1 MANHDDISIRSTAG
15 NVGNKASNAA
25 NKALGSHDETRTTG
39 DAVGETVGGLS
50 GAATGAALGSL
61 GGPIGTIIGGIAGAA
76 TGWWSGRA
84 VSEAA
89 SSFDQDEDYYRNH
102 YSSRG
107 SSTGGVKQTLNTPL
121 RDAVGGATGGVMGSG
136 ATGDATYDHAR
147 PAYQLGHLAG
157 MNPDYQGRQFND
169 VEPELRRG
177 YESYASSNQG
187 PQWDAVRGHV
197 ADAYAR
203 GQERRIVL
211 SEEQLSVG
219 KRQVQAGEVN
229 LRTTVETERVQE
241 QVRLSH
247 DEVSIERRPL
257 TAADAAGADLD
268 IREETIRVPLTR
280 EEAVVEKRVV
290 PVEEVVV
297 RTNTVTENQTVEDT
311 VRRERLSTEGLD
323 QQRGLTGSGLNAG
336 MSGAQDRATDSGLL
350 DRAADKLDDLKDRVD
365 GNPAS
370 RPGPDATDRRI

>member
-1 MANHDDISIRSTAG
+1 MANYDDVSIRNKTA
-15 NVGNKASNAA
+15 NAA
-25 NKALGSHDETRTTG
+25 NKALGSHNEPSTTG
-39 DAVGETVGGLS
+39 DVVGETVGGLS

-84 VSEAA
+84 ISEAA

-107 SSTGGVKQTLNTPL
+107 SSALG
-121 RDAVGGATGGVMGSG
+121 GSG
-136 ATGDATYDHAR
+136 TYDHAR

-157 MNPDYQGRQFND
+157 MNPDYQNRQFAD

-177 YESYASSNQG
+177 YESYAGANSG
-187 PQWDAVRGHV
+187 PAWDSVRGHV
-197 ADAYAR
+197 ADAYSR

-211 SEEQLSVG
+211 SEEQLRVG
-219 KRQVQAGEVN
+219 KRQVQSGEVN
-229 LRTTVETERVQE
+229 LRTTVETQRVQE
-241 QVRLSH
+241 QVGLMH
-247 DEVSIERRPL
+247 EEVSIERRPL
-257 TAADAAGADLD
+257 SAADASAADLT
-268 IREETIRVPLTR
+268 IGEETIRVPLTR

-311 VRRERLSTEGLD
+311 VRRERLVTEGLD
-323 QQRGLTGSGLNAG
+323 AQRGTSRADLT
-336 MSGAQDRATDSGLL
+336 
-350 DRAADKLDDLKDRVD
+350 K
-365 GNPAS
+365 
-370 RPGPDATDRRI
+370 

>member
-1 MANHDDISIRSTAG
+1 MADRYDNDSL
-15 NVGNKASNAA
+15 GNKTGRAA
-25 NKALGSHDETRTTG
+25 DKAFGSHDGPTTTG

-84 VSEAA
+84 ISEAA
-89 SSFDQDEDYYRNH
+89 SSFDTDEDYYRNDFA
-102 YSSRG
+102 SRG
-107 SSTGGVKQTLNTPL
+107 TSSSTSNNTSSTSGG
-121 RDAVGGATGGVMGSG
+121 S
-136 ATGDATYDHAR
+136 YDTAR

-157 MNPDYQGRQFND
+157 LNPDYQGRQFDD
-169 VEPELRRG
+169 VEPDLRRG
-177 YESYASSNQG
+177 YESYAGSNQG
-187 PQWDAVRGHV
+187 AAWGDVRGYA
-197 ADAYAR
+197 ADAYNR
-203 GQERRIVL
+203 GQERRLVL
-211 SEEQLSVG
+211 SEEQLAVG

-229 LRTTVETERVQE
+229 LRKTVETERVSE
-241 QVRLSH
+241 QVGLMH
-247 DEVSIERRPL
+247 EEVSIERRPL
-257 TAADAAGADLD
+257 SAGAANAGDLR
-268 IREETIRVPLTR
+268 IGEETIRVPLTR

-311 VRRERLSTEGLD
+311 VRKERLVTEGLE
-323 QQRGLTGSGLNAG
+323 QQRSASGSQAG
-336 MSGAQDRATDSGLL
+336 MSGSGAADRATDSGLL

>member
-1 MANHDDISIRSTAG
+1 MADRFNNSNSL
-15 NVGNKASNAA
+15 GNKTEHAA
-25 NKALGSHDETRTTG
+25 NKALGSHNEPTTTG
-39 DAVGETVGGLS
+39 DVVGETVGGLS

-61 GGPIGTIIGGIAGAA
+61 GGPIGTIIGGLAGAA

-84 VSEAA
+84 ISEAA
-89 SSFDQDEDYYRNH
+89 SSFDNDEDFYRTH
-102 YSSRG
+102 HSSRVGTG
-107 SSTGGVKQTLNTPL
+107 SAAA
-121 RDAVGGATGGVMGSG
+121 DANRSFDT
-136 ATGDATYDHAR
+136 AR

-157 MNPDYQGRQFND
+157 LNPDYSNRKFEE
-169 VEPELRRG
+169 VEPDLRRG
-177 YESYASSNQG
+177 YESYAGSNTNAARY
-187 PQWDAVRGHV
+187 DDVRGHI
-197 ADAYAR
+197 ADAYNR

-229 LRTTVETERVQE
+229 LRTTVESQRVQE
-241 QVRLSH
+241 NVQLAH

-257 TAADAAGADLD
+257 SADSMNAGDLT
-268 IREETIRVPLTR
+268 IGEETIRVPLTR
-280 EEAVVEKRVV
+280 EEAVVDKRVV

-311 VRRERLSTEGLD
+311 VRKERLVTEGLD
-323 QQRGLTGSGLNAG
+323 QQRSVGGNVNASGLNAGFADRDAG
-336 MSGAQDRATDSGLL
+336 MSGAQDRATNSGLL